1 MQRRRLAPAGRGSY
15 AYGPGRTRVRGRRG
29 GKGMCEMAGSVN
41 KVILVGN
48 LGKDPEVRSFQN
60 GGKVVNFTL
69 ATSETWND
77 RASGERKEKTEW
89 HNVVVKNEKI
99 GEVVEKYLKKG
110 AKVYVEGSLQTRKW
124 TDQSGQDKYTTEVVI
139 APFRGE
145 LTMLSGR
152 GEESGGGGGS
162 YQPRERAAAP
172 AARGGGGGPSWESSK
187 GGDLDDEIP
196 F

>member
-1 MQRRRLAPAGRGSY
+1 
-15 AYGPGRTRVRGRRG
+15 
-29 GKGMCEMAGSVN
+29 MAGSVN

-48 LGKDPEVRSFQN
+48 LGKDPESRSFQN

-89 HNVVVKNEKI
+89 HNVVIRNEKL
-99 GEVVEKYLKKG
+99 GEIAERYLKKG
-110 AKVYVEGSLQTRKW
+110 AKVYIEGSIQSRKYQ
-124 TDQSGQDKYTTEVVI
+124 DQSGQDKYITEVIVG
-139 APFRGE
+139 PFRGE

-152 GEESGGGGGS
+152 GEEGGMDAGGGGGFSRERSSSSAPRNAPARSGGGGSGS
-162 YQPRERAAAP
+162 T
-172 AARGGGGGPSWESSK
+172 PSWDS
-187 GGDLDDEIP
+187 GRGAGDLDDEIP

>member
-1 MQRRRLAPAGRGSY
+1 
-15 AYGPGRTRVRGRRG
+15 
-29 GKGMCEMAGSVN
+29 MAGSVN

-89 HNVVVKNEKI
+89 HNVVIRNEKI
-99 GEVVEKYLKKG
+99 GEVAERFLKKG
-110 AKVYVEGSLQTRKW
+110 AKVYVEGSIQSRKY
-124 TDQSGQDKYTTEVVI
+124 TDQSGQEKYITEVVVG
-139 APFRGE
+139 PFRGE

-152 GEESGGGGGS
+152 GEEGGAGGGA

-172 AARGGGGGPSWESSK
+172 AGRGGGGSPSWEPSK

>member
-1 MQRRRLAPAGRGSY
+1 
-15 AYGPGRTRVRGRRG
+15 
-29 GKGMCEMAGSVN
+29 MAGSVN

-69 ATSETWND
+69 ATSESWTD
-77 RASGERKEKTEW
+77 RASGERKERTEW
-89 HNVVVKNEKI
+89 HNIVIKNEKL
-99 GEVVEKYLKKG
+99 GEIAEKYLKKG
-110 AKVYVEGSLQTRKW
+110 AKVYLEGSVQSRKYE
-124 TDQSGQDKYTTEVVI
+124 QAGVEKYITEIVI

-152 GEESGGGGGS
+152 SDDAGSGDRGDRGGYSRDRG
-162 YQPRERAAAP
+162 AAP
-172 AARGGGGGPSWESSK
+172 AAAKAAPRAGGSPSWDNSK
-187 GGDLDDEIP
+187 GGGDLDDEIP

>member
-1 MQRRRLAPAGRGSY
+1 
-15 AYGPGRTRVRGRRG
+15 
-29 GKGMCEMAGSVN
+29 MAGSVN
-41 KVILVGN
+41 KVILIGN

-77 RASGERKEKTEW
+77 RGSGERKEKTEW
-89 HNVVVKNEKI
+89 HNVVIKNDKI
-99 GEVVEKYLKKG
+99 GEIAEKYLKKG
-110 AKVYVEGSLQTRKW
+110 MKVYIEGRVETRKW
-124 TDQSGQDKYTTEVVI
+124 ADQSGQDKYTTEIVI
-139 APFRGE
+139 PAFRGE

-152 GEESGGGGGS
+152 EDGGAGSGDSDRGG
-162 YQPRERAAAP
+162 YQPRERSPAP
-172 AARGGGGGPSWESSK
+172 AKSGGGGKPSWDSERS